1 MQGDYCAL
9 SYVICIKDCAPTD
22 LGIHGR
28 SLNQSHVDTGGQL
41 DSIYQIFL
49 IYDSLTGSSIYVNVF
64 ELLLSMKSLL

>member
-1 MQGDYCAL
+1 MQGDDRAL

-28 SLNQSHVDTGGQL
+28 SLNQSHANTGGRL
-41 DSIYQIFL
+41 DSIYQICL
-49 IYDSLTGSSIYVNVF
+49 IYDWLTGSSIYINVF